1 MYTHS
6 QITINA
12 ISVEVGCNIEF
23 KHV

>member
-12 ISVEVGCNIEF
+12 ISVEVGCNIEY
-23 KHV
+23 KH